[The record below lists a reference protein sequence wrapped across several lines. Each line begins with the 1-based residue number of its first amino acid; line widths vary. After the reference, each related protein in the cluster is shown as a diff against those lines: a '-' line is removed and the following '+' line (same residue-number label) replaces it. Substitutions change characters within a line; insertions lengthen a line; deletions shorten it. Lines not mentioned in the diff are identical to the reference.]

1 MAPHRFHGYAPQG
14 NGRERTYREI
24 RVASLHHTG
33 AGTRRDLV
41 GITACHTIGQM
52 DCPGH
57 AFGGMVGRGYR
68 KTLRETREAGR
79 TRTPRTGGTR
89 HAVHGLSHAAG
100 YGIGDKADP
109 GTAEGGEESLPKIV
123 FYEEFIENRDWFKS
137 TRIAD
142 ELGISPD
149 SCTSSSLKR
158 VYASTRSGSGWSFL
172 PAGPGNAMCLTRGRT
187 AGARYILSAPP
198 NDGHRPDGSVS

>member
-109 GTAEGGEESLPKIV
+109 GTAEGGEGIPA
-123 FYEEFIENRDWFKS
+123 ENRIL
-137 TRIAD
+137 R
-142 ELGISPD
+142 G
-149 SCTSSSLKR
+149 
-158 VYASTRSGSGWSFL
+158 VYRKQGLVQEHAH
-172 PAGPGNAMCLTRGRT
+172 RGRT
-187 AGARYILSAPP
+187 RHISPTAAPVP
-198 NDGHRPDGSVS
+198 R